1 MELILME
8 LLIVYML
15 LNNCGVVWIAMGQV
29 FISRKSCKTFADTV
43 KSPKRKPPFTF
54 SKAIQ
59 WVGLES
65 LADQSWPLGLMLDT
79 LALVLV
85 RGERFMSTYCICISK
100 SPSDPSVCHVKWSA
114 RDPLRSCCQFCDVSE
129 LCACKGMGR
138 LIDERMEKISSPSPL
153 CCEEWGG
160 GVNQC
165 YITASGSVGCFQPLM
180 RSHSVTVLWACV
192 WARILHRFTVALRYN
207 SCLFIY
213 ETLCVCVWACASL
226 CPFALWR
233 LLLEVEHLHNIG

>member
-1 MELILME
+1 MELLLME

-65 LADQSWPLGLMLDT
+65 LVDQSWPLGLMLDT

-114 RDPLRSCCQFCDVSE
+114 RDPLWSCCQFCDVLE

-160 GVNQC
+160 G
-165 YITASGSVGCFQPLM
+165 Y
-180 RSHSVTVLWACV
+180 
-192 WARILHRFTVALRYN
+192 
-207 SCLFIY
+207 
-213 ETLCVCVWACASL
+213 
-226 CPFALWR
+226 
-233 LLLEVEHLHNIG
+233 

>member
-1 MELILME
+1 MELLLME

-65 LADQSWPLGLMLDT
+65 LVNQSWPLGLMLDT

-114 RDPLRSCCQFCDVSE
+114 RDPLRSCCQFCDVLE

-160 GVNQC
+160 GVL
-165 YITASGSVGCFQPLM
+165 T
-180 RSHSVTVLWACV
+180 SVT
-192 WARILHRFTVALRYN
+192 
-207 SCLFIY
+207 
-213 ETLCVCVWACASL
+213 
-226 CPFALWR
+226 
-233 LLLEVEHLHNIG
+233 